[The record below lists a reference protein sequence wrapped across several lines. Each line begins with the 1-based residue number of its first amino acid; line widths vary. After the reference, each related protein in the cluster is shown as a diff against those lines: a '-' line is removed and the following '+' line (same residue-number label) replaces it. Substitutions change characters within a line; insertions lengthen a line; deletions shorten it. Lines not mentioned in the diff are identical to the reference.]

1 MAYPVR
7 ASRRGVVL
15 VLLAVLCLAPVQAST
30 LLPAD
35 FRVVVTDAT
44 VIVRGRVT
52 DVRAVRSV
60 AGDVETVAT
69 IAVEA
74 VLKGEAATFVSMR
87 VPGGTMGRYRTV
99 MPGAPRVGV
108 GDAGVFLL
116 KRVAGGSLWPVGMS
130 AGIYRVTVSNG
141 RTLVAP
147 PVAPGI
153 TAAATGVVT
162 RGDTRRGR
170 LPLSEFES
178 IVRLIVRGAA
188 LPSRNNSGSATG
200 GVIR

>member
-1 MAYPVR
+1 MESPIR
-7 ASRRGVVL
+7 ASLRGAVL
-15 VLLAVLCLAPVQAST
+15 VLVAVLCLAPLQAST

-35 FRVVVTDAT
+35 FRSVVTDAT

-52 DVRAVRSV
+52 DVRAVRSL

-74 VLKGEAATFVSMR
+74 VLKGEASTFVSMR
-87 VPGGTMGRYRTV
+87 VPGGTIGRYRTV
-99 MPGAPRVGV
+99 MPGAPSVAV
-108 GDAGVFLL
+108 GDAGVYLL
-116 KRVAGGSLWPVGMS
+116 KRVAGGSLWPVGLS
-130 AGIYRVTVSNG
+130 SGIYRVTVSHG
-141 RTLVAP
+141 RALVAP

-153 TAAATGVVT
+153 TAAATGVVA
-162 RGDTRRGR
+162 RGDTRRSR

-178 IVRLIVRGAA
+178 IVALIVRGAA
-188 LPSRNNSGSATG
+188 SPSRGTAGATG